1 MTEFNEEIENKKID
15 NEIDNEID
23 NVGKANTESLSTPQ
37 LDEQQELSNSPI
49 STRKSLD
56 NFDDAEEDFIKMND
70 KTVDS
75 KVEDVTPVES
85 VEEFD
90 KRMSQI
96 GLRTPPDSSIAS
108 DIDDLDNSAR
118 DRQKI
123 LEELANL
130 RSENVALMTENEK
143 LSESRSIT
151 QQELDDE
158 KKARVDAEEII
169 VQLRTRVEESRNG
182 VMKLQQQQQEQ
193 DKSRKRQETE
203 QKRSSFILNEP
214 ANLSKRASIKSHK
227 RLSSMSADNAKTN
240 LKDFHLQPQQ
250 APSSNRSSQ
259 IIDMTNLQ
267 MENANLSN
275 ELQRMKKEIDTLR
288 EAKLSSDNALRALRE
303 FMDSSGED
311 KPKGLKLP
319 PLPTDEDVPTPTT
332 AHKSSGSWFFG
343 RQSSGHQPSSS
354 NASSTHDQNTDGGF
368 DKPST
373 LGSISSFFGKT

>member
-1 MTEFNEEIENKKID
+1 MTEFNEEIENTKID

-214 ANLSKRASIKSHK
+214 ANLSVSFI
-227 RLSSMSADNAKTN
+227 LSSFALFINQLIETRINKITQKA
-240 LKDFHLQPQQ
+240 
-250 APSSNRSSQ
+250 
-259 IIDMTNLQ
+259 IIDVSRQ
-267 MENANLSN
+267 CKD
-275 ELQRMKKEIDTLR
+275 ELER
-288 EAKLSSDNALRALRE
+288 
-303 FMDSSGED
+303 F
-311 KPKGLKLP
+311 
-319 PLPTDEDVPTPTT
+319 PLTT
-332 AHKSSGSWFFG
+332 TT
-343 RQSSGHQPSSS
+343 
-354 NASSTHDQNTDGGF
+354 STF
-368 DKPST
+368 K
-373 LGSISSFFGKT
+373 